1 MLLPVPPL
9 QVVPEHGVG
18 TVAIV
23 NEPDKLLMFGVLVIV
38 PEYRTVMLEPP
49 GMEPAPVACSTTAPI
64 VSVKPSK
71 RACCGKLLAW
81 NATPCPNAGAATR
94 ARTQSMKKLFTTVF
108 LLMWIISVSF
118 VNLLES

>member
-64 VSVKPSK
+64 VSVKPSM

-81 NATPCPNAGAATR
+81 KATPCPKTGVAKR
-94 ARTQSMKKLFTTVF
+94 AKPITSAKLLKNLTF
-108 LLMWIISVSF
+108 LTCISAPP
-118 VNLLES
+118 